1 MPKLILVALLWLAAL
16 PLPAAPRVP
25 VDDAEVLERLPL
37 RPRDPAWAELRAL
50 RATAL
55 ASPTDPATAVPLARR
70 YFALAMA
77 EGDPSYVGYAQ
88 AALAAAAENWQ
99 SQREPR
105 DALILL
111 QAARAARN
119 SAAAGPVLEWL
130 QRTGFK
136 DPRMSRVA
144 AELR

>member
-1 MPKLILVALLWLAAL
+1 MLWLAAL

-37 RPRDPAWAELRAL
+37 RPR
-50 RATAL
+50 
-55 ASPTDPATAVPLARR
+55 DPATAVPLARR